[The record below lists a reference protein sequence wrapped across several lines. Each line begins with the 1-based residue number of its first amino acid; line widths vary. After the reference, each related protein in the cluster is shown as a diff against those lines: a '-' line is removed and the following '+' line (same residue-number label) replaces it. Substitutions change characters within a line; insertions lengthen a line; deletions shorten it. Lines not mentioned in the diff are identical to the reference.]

1 MSARKEIVAVLLIL
15 AAALLV
21 RGWAMSGNTI
31 DHFDEGVYSF
41 SALGLADASQP
52 RVMYPNQ
59 EIFSPPVY
67 FATGA
72 ALARAFGMAPDIALM
87 WISIVFGALTVLVV
101 WWFVRE
107 EFGAAAGLTAAA
119 MLAFNPFHIE
129 FSRSA
134 LTDITFTFW
143 FVLGIAALVT
153 AVERDS
159 WKWAGIAGLVIG
171 VAWNTKYHGW
181 FALLIGGAALVPY
194 AWRLRA
200 GRRNWVAPIQ
210 KWSGAA
216 LVAFLCYLPWMI
228 YLRTR
233 AGGYEALARHYL
245 GHLRTQWFANF
256 WRYGEI
262 LAFFETPLGRVAVV
276 AAPLVTFALIVRKPV
291 AMSRMLVLFG
301 FLALS
306 ALILGAAGTA
316 LLFSLIATPWLLR
329 NKPTYRIWVLFAWAS
344 IWLLAAP
351 VYNPYARLILPF
363 VVACSIGAAIGFM
376 RLLRWYQEPDAGL
389 VPARLQ
395 WVMVP
400 LFAVVLFLAGS
411 GVPTG
416 ADPWRKRGMSE
427 AAAAFSQHIP
437 EGSRVIAMIEPTI
450 AYYLHRNGRPAFER
464 TSRFEI
470 LDTLSTPAYVI
481 TGTYVRRSPRLQ
493 KQLARRSKRLAP
505 LATARIVPYDVRLLD
520 DLTPAEAKRYRAHSD
535 STFDLRLYRYEPP
548 VKR

>member
-72 ALARAFGMAPDIALM
+72 VLARAFGMAPDIALM

-119 MLAFNPFHIE
+119 ILAFNPFHIE

-143 FVLGIAALVT
+143 FVLGI
-153 AVERDS
+153 
-159 WKWAGIAGLVIG
+159 
-171 VAWNTKYHGW
+171 
-181 FALLIGGAALVPY
+181 AALVPY

-427 AAAAFSQHIP
+427 AAAAFSQQIP